1 MDPVSHAS
9 LGRLLAGAAG
19 ARDRA
24 TGRPM
29 RGTMAAAMLG
39 ALSPD
44 IDSILMPFGWDRYL
58 RVHEIGTHT
67 IVGTLAC
74 ALLTAAVV
82 RMSTRSRY
90 APLVLAAWL
99 GAASHVLLDLLSSA
113 RLRPGWPLVDTVASL
128 PVVAMADPWLLTLCV
143 AGALT
148 ARFWQPR
155 SPSRPS
161 WLMLGGVAAFVVVK
175 ACVGAIAINGYAA
188 ERDRL
193 GEPVDARAIEAEW
206 ASLTAWRVADRTPR
220 ALRIWQAPASGQ
232 PRVVLTWPVTAETGL
247 VAASRRLSTV
257 RNFLRAHE
265 LVFAGVVPDGYGR
278 TTVLWS
284 DIRFCWDA
292 GRPAAAQLEPIV
304 RSASGT
310 RVACALWFGGEFD
323 ADGRVVR
330 EIVRVG
336 GLTQSR

>member
-9 LGRLLAGAAG
+9 LGRLLVGAAG

-24 TGRPM
+24 TGRPI
-29 RGTMAAAMLG
+29 RGTIAAATLG

-82 RMSTRSRY
+82 RMAARSRY

-128 PVVAMADPWLLTLCV
+128 PVVAMADPWLLTLCL
-143 AGALT
+143 AGAVT
-148 ARFWQPR
+148 ARFR
-155 SPSRPS
+155 RSGSPSRPA
-161 WLMLGGVAAFVVVK
+161 WLMLGGVAAFVAAK
-175 ACVGAIAINGYAA
+175 ACVGAIAISGYAV

-193 GEPVDARAIEAEW
+193 GDPVNARAIEAEW
-206 ASLTAWRVADRTPR
+206 ASLTGWRVADRTPR
-220 ALRIWQAPASGQ
+220 ALRIWQAPAGGR

-247 VAASRRLSTV
+247 VTASRRLSTV
-257 RNFLRAHE
+257 RNFLRSHE
-265 LVFAGVVPDGYGR
+265 LVFAGVVPGGNGR
-278 TTVLWS
+278 TAVLWS

-292 GRPAAAQLEPIV
+292 DRPGAAQLEPMV
-304 RSASGT
+304 RSSGGA

-323 ADGRVVR
+323 ANGAPIQ
-330 EIVRVG
+330 EIVRIG
-336 GLTQSR
+336 GFTQSR